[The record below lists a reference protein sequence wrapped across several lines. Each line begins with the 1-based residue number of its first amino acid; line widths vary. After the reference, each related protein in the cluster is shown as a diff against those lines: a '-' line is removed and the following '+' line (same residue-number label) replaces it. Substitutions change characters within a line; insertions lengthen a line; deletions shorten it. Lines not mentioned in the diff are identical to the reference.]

1 MFMTGSTQQKQQQQ
15 GSEPKNEKPICV
27 LQIDYDPKRLIEDT
41 LKDLREIAHKHDIRV
56 RLVAIWA
63 D

>member
-1 MFMTGSTQQKQQQQ
+1 MTDLNQQKQHLQENEQ
-15 GSEPKNEKPICV
+15 KNEKPICV

-41 LKDLREIAHKHDIRV
+41 LKDLREIAHDHDIHV